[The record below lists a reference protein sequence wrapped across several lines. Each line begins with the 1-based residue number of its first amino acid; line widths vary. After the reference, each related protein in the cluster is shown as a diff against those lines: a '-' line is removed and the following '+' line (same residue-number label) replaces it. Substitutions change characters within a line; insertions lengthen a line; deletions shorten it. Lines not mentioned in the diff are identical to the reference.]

1 MRSIEELIANIDEI
15 MDGARA
21 VPFSADKCVVDGR
34 ELRTVVEEIRMN
46 LPQEIRQ
53 SKAVMTDREK
63 IISEARKEADEILSK
78 AQERARAMVS
88 QEAVYKEAKEKADK
102 MVASAEE
109 QANEILRGA
118 FTFSDEMLLD
128 TENAVN
134 QSLETCSLIK
144 LHKPKY
150 NILLKDDKGYHYIK
164 ITNEEYPRIVE
175 AKKAEDDGA
184 EYLGPYTGSFA
195 VRQSVDE
202 ACKIFRIPTCRR
214 VFPRDIGK
222 GRPCL
227 NYSIGLCLAPCRG

>member
-134 QSLETCSLIK
+134 QSLETVRQARKGLRTAV
-144 LHKPKY
+144 
-150 NILLKDDKGYHYIK
+150 KDRVGANR
-164 ITNEEYPRIVE
+164 TARGNNA
-175 AKKAEDDGA
+175 AKKDGA
-184 EYLGPYTGSFA
+184 SE
-195 VRQSVDE
+195 E
-202 ACKIFRIPTCRR
+202 
-214 VFPRDIGK
+214 
-222 GRPCL
+222 
-227 NYSIGLCLAPCRG
+227 